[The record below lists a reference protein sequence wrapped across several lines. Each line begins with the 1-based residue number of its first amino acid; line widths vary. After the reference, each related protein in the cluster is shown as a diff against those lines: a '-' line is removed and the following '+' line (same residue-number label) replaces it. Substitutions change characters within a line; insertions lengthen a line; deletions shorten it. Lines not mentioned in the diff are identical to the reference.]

1 MSCLFSHL
9 QHGIKST
16 NLIRWLFGATH
27 NRVMDHDTDGV
38 EMLLVN
44 ELPFPRASLG
54 VVEKRPLEKGL
65 LKSQRIHLQVV

>member
-44 ELPFPRASLG
+44 ESPFPRALLG
-54 VVEKRPLEKGL
+54 IVGKRPLEKGC
-65 LKSQRIHLQVV
+65 